1 MRKNNLLDA
10 LFPRTRQNILAT
22 LLPSPERR
30 WYLSDLAQH
39 LKVTPSSLQR
49 ELASLSEAGV
59 LCRTADGNRVYYQA
73 NNAFPLLPE
82 LQGLF
87 VKTVGLA
94 DQIRD
99 TLEPFWERM
108 DLAFIYGSVARGER
122 TAQSDV
128 DVLVLGSVGMADLAL
143 PLRELEQTLQI
154 PVNVT
159 HFTRAE
165 FQDKWRRENHFLR
178 TILSGQKIFLKGSE
192 HELADTIGEPEGEN
206 ALDAQA
212 GARRPA

>member
-1 MRKNNLLDA
+1 MRKNNLLDS
-10 LFPRTRQNILAT
+10 LLPRTRQNILAT
-22 LLPSPERR
+22 LLLSPERR

-39 LKVTPSSLQR
+39 LKVSPSSLQR
-49 ELASLSEAGV
+49 ELASLSDAGV
-59 LCRTADGNRVYYQA
+59 LCREADGNRIYYQA
-73 NNAFPLLPE
+73 NSAFPLLPE
-82 LQGLF
+82 LQSLF
-87 VKTVGLA
+87 AKTVGLA

-99 TLEPFWERM
+99 TLEPFWEGI

-128 DVLVLGSVGMADLAL
+128 DVLLVGSVGMADLAL
-143 PLRELEQTLQI
+143 PLRELERALQI

-178 TILSGQKIFLKGSE
+178 TILRGQKIFLKGSD
-192 HELADTIGEPEGEN
+192 HELADAIGESEGEN
-206 ALDAQA
+206 AFDEQA
-212 GARRPA
+212 GARRSA